1 MPAERLTTPVDH
13 SAHGKE
19 PGGQPKGAGPKLT
32 LMKAICAVTI
42 AFRSRTPP
50 NAVPLRSLSE
60 EISTRRPACRAGA
73 KPLRTPA
80 ATSQRRGSD
89 RDRTPLSDD
98 YGLSR
103 AHR

>member
-1 MPAERLTTPVDH
+1 
-13 SAHGKE
+13 
-19 PGGQPKGAGPKLT
+19 
-32 LMKAICAVTI
+32 
-42 AFRSRTPP
+42 
-50 NAVPLRSLSE
+50 VPLRSLSE